1 MVQNEKS
8 VNAATAALAAHAS
21 ALGIEGDASIQL
33 WHLMA
38 SLSEWAA
45 VNGVSVEAELNEF
58 NETLDKGEL
67 DLPAAEMAR
76 KEKLQSISRGHTL
89 IKGLPSGFTAAIS
102 SVLKPGVEHF
112 GERPPLGRYRVQL
125 AGAEPK
131 EDGLQIKRLKAY
143 VEAFENG
150 SLVTRGAINDST
162 FDEKRLTASKK
173 AIAASDDSDV
183 GECLKWW
190 NEAIE
195 SGLLSERK

>member
-8 VNAATAALAAHAS
+8 VTAAAAALAAHAS
-21 ALGIEGDASIQL
+21 ALGIEGDASIQM

-89 IKGLPSGFTAAIS
+89 IKGLPLGFTAAIS

-112 GERPPLGRYRVQL
+112 GERPSLGRYRIHL

-131 EDGLQIKRLKAY
+131 EDGLQIKRLNSETESQQI
-143 VEAFENG
+143 EAE
-150 SLVTRGAINDST
+150 TPRA
-162 FDEKRLTASKK
+162 
-173 AIAASDDSDV
+173 
-183 GECLKWW
+183 
-190 NEAIE
+190 
-195 SGLLSERK
+195 